1 MVALWAPIGTLIRD
15 YININTIKTMKIA
28 GNGVERLT
36 FADVMRRKRQ
46 DAPRVRRRL
55 YHYSEKNDLINV
67 NTNCI
72 SYIQSREIVKNVKIS
87 VQMAHDIAREQPEK
101 DVWFINTYAGKEMID
116 EMVERE
122 IKRVMSIAPPVDS
135 ADGEENESRVEES
148 EFGISAEE
156 EYAEFTLPN
165 LFMLN
170 VATGSWTSEA
180 LVRDI
185 ADRGRPLPGKKE
197 KKDKTEVAAAGSGK
211 ELLIIEERPD
221 VVIIINSFEFASIN
235 SYAKQKI
242 VLDLIQMQERM
253 DCSLVVFSH
262 QMRQDVIAGIPGRG
276 PVGLLAAKAEIVVT
290 LEDPFEHLIRKRTPR
305 NQRER
310 GNVHEAQTKNANEP
324 AEKKKKVKIEPDY
337 LFSEF
342 KVNPWLDK
350 TERSGRYLASF
361 AIDWQLSQYYEAHG
375 DEIFVKG
382 QEPSSISI
390 KRGTYVQ
397 PQPVR
402 KWNPEP

>member
-1 MVALWAPIGTLIRD
+1 
-15 YININTIKTMKIA
+15 MKIA
-28 GNGVERLT
+28 GNGIERLT
-36 FADVMRRKRQ
+36 FADVLRRKRQ
-46 DAPRVRRRL
+46 DPPRIRRRL
-55 YHYSEKNDLINV
+55 YHYSEKDDLINV

-72 SYIQSREIVKNVKIS
+72 SYIQSREIEKNVKIS
-87 VQMAHDIAREQPEK
+87 VRMAHDIAREQPEK
-101 DVWFINTYAGKEMID
+101 DVWFINTYAGKEMIND
-116 EMVERE
+116 LVERE
-122 IKRVMSIAPPVDS
+122 IKRVMSLAPPVEA
-135 ADGEENESRVEES
+135 ADAEENESGVEES
-148 EFGISAEE
+148 EFGTSAEE
-156 EYAEFTLPN
+156 EYAEFSLPN

-170 VATGSWTSEA
+170 VATGSWKSEA
-180 LVRDI
+180 LVMDI
-185 ADRGRPLPGKKE
+185 MDRGRPLPGKKDKNE
-197 KKDKTEVAAAGSGK
+197 KKEGDAKSTGN
-211 ELLIIEERPD
+211 ELLVIEERPE

-235 SYAKQKI
+235 YHAKQKI
-242 VLDLIQMQERM
+242 VLDLIQIQERM
-253 DCSLVVFSH
+253 NCSLVLFSH
-262 QMRQDVIAGIPGRG
+262 HPRQDVIAGIPGRG

-305 NQRER
+305 NQRGNE
-310 GNVHEAQTKNANEP
+310 NVHEAQTKNTDGS

-361 AIDWQLSQYYEAHG
+361 AIDWELSKYYEAHG

-402 KWNPEP
+402 KVETIKN